1 MKKIKLALFL
11 ILSIFSPLF
20 SFTDYGQDV
29 IVLMDY
35 SKRMLPYIDEIN
47 SKILTPMC
55 NLFLSEN
62 DSVHLILFTDHPT
75 LEISQQIRQK
85 KELDN
90 LTYYFNLLYPISE
103 KSDFLSGLQYAN
115 TYISTLDIYRH
126 KKLLIISDG
135 IITESLDI
143 ERKKTSLNY
152 FIKKLLHEGVEISFF
167 EFPEPEDANII
178 SLDGKIMQLGKIN
191 EGMSKR
197 KIKRLWKKR
206 QITSFDNGCSTY
218 IDYKPFLRKQKNI
231 ITTKAHEKDDI
242 IKSTLGILDVT
253 VKENQGLRSRD
264 MILTVKIKNNGN
276 CKKLFELTQI
286 LVDGENVLHE
296 NVFAKIGKRQNKIIK
311 AKIKMNEGL
320 NLGKQEVEAKL
331 VFSNNYRTSPQ
342 TVKFSA
348 VFMPGKNIPY
358 TIGKIVQVVFM
369 IILALLILAVIIY
382 FAIIKPSEKTS
393 VK

>member
-1 MKKIKLALFL
+1 
-11 ILSIFSPLF
+11 
-20 SFTDYGQDV
+20 
-29 IVLMDY
+29 
-35 SKRMLPYIDEIN
+35 
-47 SKILTPMC
+47 
-55 NLFLSEN
+55 
-62 DSVHLILFTDHPT
+62 
-75 LEISQQIRQK
+75 
-85 KELDN
+85 
-90 LTYYFNLLYPISE
+90 
-103 KSDFLSGLQYAN
+103 
-115 TYISTLDIYRH
+115 
-126 KKLLIISDG
+126 
-135 IITESLDI
+135 
-143 ERKKTSLNY
+143 
-152 FIKKLLHEGVEISFF
+152 
-167 EFPEPEDANII
+167 
-178 SLDGKIMQLGKIN
+178 
-191 EGMSKR
+191 
-197 KIKRLWKKR
+197 
-206 QITSFDNGCSTY
+206 
-218 IDYKPFLRKQKNI
+218 
-231 ITTKAHEKDDI
+231 
-242 IKSTLGILDVT
+242 
-253 VKENQGLRSRD
+253 